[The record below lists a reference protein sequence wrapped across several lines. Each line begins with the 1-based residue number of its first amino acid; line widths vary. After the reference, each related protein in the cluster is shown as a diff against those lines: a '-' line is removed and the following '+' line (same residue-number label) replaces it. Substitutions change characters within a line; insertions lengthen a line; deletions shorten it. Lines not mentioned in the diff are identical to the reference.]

1 MDPSAGTMARSLRKR
16 QRDGESFSES
26 LNTSHQYRVAYDVRE
41 EKEELEWKA
50 AHFYGH
56 VSAQVKRYH
65 DDARSADTTFY
76 HENPA
81 NKAPKAGKKILNLY
95 NLKSFDLGT
104 SLVLRF
110 FLLNRPDSEKT
121 DEEGASDLAAIKARV
136 ASFLPIIAFAAD
148 INDDKTLEACQ
159 VLLEFG
165 ERVNNVVLM
174 NSLLLALDFLK

>member
-81 NKAPKAGKKILNLY
+81 NKAPKA
-95 NLKSFDLGT
+95 
-104 SLVLRF
+104 
-110 FLLNRPDSEKT
+110 DSEKT